1 MIKFDKNE
9 FLKPQIYSTLD
20 EYETRCNVTK
30 EIIEEIEQLQQKN
43 KTLKENAENN
53 DKVVDKVNWENMLL
67 KKENKQLK
75 DELKSKPDV
84 QITLQDD
91 KGNKFMVI
99 QTERIDMQVELNKTI
114 EKLFNNWNKLKEYI
128 RKNIIYDDVGMKI
141 LDPSPLED
149 YIQELEGS
157 DSNE

>member
-114 EKLFNNWNKLKEYI
+114 EKLFNNWNKLKKYI
-128 RKNIIYDDVGMKI
+128 NEANEDLYWTNNYDDI
-141 LDPSPLED
+141 L
-149 YIQELEGS
+149 YIMQELEGS
-157 DSNE
+157 DSNENN